1 MYAAMGL
8 AVLVKGPIGVLL
20 PGSIVGLYLLM
31 RDPVDEGIC
40 CDWLDRPRLVVFASL
55 YARTHFRAMW
65 SMRPFTAMA
74 MVLAVAGPWFALVG
88 IRTGGNFLREFFGVQ
103 NYGRFMGAM
112 DNHSGGI
119 WYYPLVMMLGFFPWS
134 IFGIPTML
142 DVVKRSCGSG
152 DPWQRGS
159 KFLACWIVVYVGF
172 FSLAATKLPNYVL
185 PAYPGLA
192 LATGCLIERW
202 LKRPEGVRSL
212 WPRLSLGSLVLVGCL
227 AIAALL
233 WVGKGS
239 IHGRPVLAQLGV
251 SETLASD
258 IVLASSLG
266 VILLVGGCVA
276 IFFAETRRATAAMV
290 GVTVTALTFCL
301 TMFAG
306 IAVKVDR
313 HQPSPV
319 LAEAIREH
327 AGDRA
332 EIAQFGYF
340 RPSLVYYTDSR
351 VEACKTPQR
360 LVEFLQQPNSVVV
373 TNEDQYSRLAAE
385 LPADV
390 IVVDKISGVST
401 SRNSSLSWEK
411 KRRWHSA
418 ATDERNRYSNGSA
431 QTSVRQHD
439 VGRWA
444 PSYVGPASRL
454 LQRTAGQRDANSA
467 TRWY

>member
-1 MYAAMGL
+1 
-8 AVLVKGPIGVLL
+8 
-20 PGSIVGLYLLM
+20 
-31 RDPVDEGIC
+31 
-40 CDWLDRPRLVVFASL
+40 
-55 YARTHFRAMW
+55 
-65 SMRPFTAMA
+65 
-74 MVLAVAGPWFALVG
+74 MVLAVAGPWFAMVG

-119 WYYPLVMMLGFFPWS
+119 WYYPLVILLGFFPWS

-142 DVVKRSCGSG
+142 DIFKRCSSA

-227 AIAALL
+227 AVGALL

-266 VILLVGGCVA
+266 VILLVGGCIS

-290 GVTVTALTFCL
+290 GVAVTALTFCL
-301 TMFAG
+301 LLLAG

-360 LVEFLQQPNSVVV
+360 LVEFLQQPNAVVV

-390 IVVDKISGVST
+390 IVVEKSPEFPRQGTVVVLGKKT
-401 SRNSSLSWEK
+401 TMAQRNE
-411 KRRWHSA
+411 
-418 ATDERNRYSNGSA
+418 
-431 QTSVRQHD
+431 
-439 VGRWA
+439 GRA
-444 PSYVGPASRL
+444 E
-454 LQRTAGQRDANSA
+454 
-467 TRWY
+467 